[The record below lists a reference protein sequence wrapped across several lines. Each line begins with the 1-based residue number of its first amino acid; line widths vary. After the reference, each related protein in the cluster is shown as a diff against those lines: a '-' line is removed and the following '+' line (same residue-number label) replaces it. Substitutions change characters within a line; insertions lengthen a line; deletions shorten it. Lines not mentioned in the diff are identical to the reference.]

1 MNKARRREISAI
13 IERLEACKA
22 DLDCLREEEQ
32 GCFDSLPEA
41 LQDAEKGETMQENAD
56 DLENACDEID
66 NIIEGLQEVI
76 ER

>member
-1 MNKARRREISAI
+1 MNKARRREISEV

-22 DLDCLREEEQ
+22 DLDVLRDEEQ
-32 GCFDSLPEA
+32 ECFDNLPEA
-41 LQDAEKGETMQENAD
+41 LQDAEKGET
-56 DLENACDEID
+56 D